1 MLAAGMVLSQVMPVF
16 ANSGWQLKD
25 KQWYHFTGNR
35 KDTGWYSEEKNVW
48 YYLGENGAMKTGWNQ
63 DSDGNWYYL
72 NKSGQGVE
80 GQMRYGWYQ
89 DTDGA
94 WYYLNPEHQ
103 GAFGQMQTGTVWID
117 GRCYYFDK
125 NGRMS
130 GEEKTTDFNALWTNE
145 RKKDFEN
152 IIKGFVYTNDYEKNF
167 ADLNGFLAGK
177 KDLNYDRVSQALG
190 MALYF
195 GLFDDI
201 CTHEDFYFV
210 YNKKEFDSRLKE
222 LLGQDGSTYLKKDV
236 SKDGTEYRLLMDG
249 DIGAEEP
256 VVTINNSIITTDG
269 IQVHAMDGYENGFEE
284 IETYGEIVY
293 ELSYNKNYNKYPF
306 VLKKITQQ

>member
-1 MLAAGMVLSQVMPVF
+1 MLAAGMVLSQVTPVF

-130 GEEKTTDFNALWTNE
+130 GEEKQRILM
-145 RKKDFEN
+145 R
-152 IIKGFVYTNDYEKNF
+152 
-167 ADLNGFLAGK
+167 
-177 KDLNYDRVSQALG
+177 
-190 MALYF
+190 
-195 GLFDDI
+195 
-201 CTHEDFYFV
+201 C
-210 YNKKEFDSRLKE
+210 
-222 LLGQDGSTYLKKDV
+222 GQMNVKRT
-236 SKDGTEYRLLMDG
+236 SKIL
-249 DIGAEEP
+249 
-256 VVTINNSIITTDG
+256 
-269 IQVHAMDGYENGFEE
+269 
-284 IETYGEIVY
+284 
-293 ELSYNKNYNKYPF
+293 
-306 VLKKITQQ
+306 